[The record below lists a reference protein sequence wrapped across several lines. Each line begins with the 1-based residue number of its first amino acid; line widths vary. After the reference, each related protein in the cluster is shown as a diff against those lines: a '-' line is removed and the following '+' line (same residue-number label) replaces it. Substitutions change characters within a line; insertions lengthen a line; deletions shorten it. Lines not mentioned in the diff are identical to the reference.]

1 MSIGEILQVIA
12 AIVTALFGLI
22 ALFRPQM
29 LADAAGL
36 NAESVRGAAEIRASW
51 GGLFLGLGLAALYLR
66 TPDAYF
72 VLGLSYGLT
81 AVVRIV
87 NLLLDRRVFHP
98 VVLNILA
105 FEIVSAVIFLLPG
118 DLL

>member
-1 MSIGEILQVIA
+1 
-12 AIVTALFGLI
+12 
-22 ALFRPQM
+22 
-29 LADAAGL
+29 
-36 NAESVRGAAEIRASW
+36 VRGAAEIRASW

-81 AVVRIV
+81 AGVRVV
-87 NLLLDRRVFHP
+87 NLLLDRSVFHP
-98 VVLNILA
+98 VAINILA